1 MKKVL
6 LLLFALFI
14 STASFAQG
22 IINLLGHSQNLFKL
36 LAEDKYTEAY
46 AYFDSSFQAKVKEAD
61 LRIMWGK
68 IREKLGKLET
78 ADVINSKTEKEFYTV
93 LIEGKF
99 SGDTQ
104 NFLIAFNKTEKIV
117 GFFLQP
123 KSQTAAY
130 KLPVYA
136 DTTLYREQEIHVT
149 TPGYSLVGLLTV
161 PKKAVNF
168 PLVVL
173 VHGSGPSDM
182 DATNGANKPFKDLA
196 LGLAAQGVATIRYV
210 KRTMVYPASFVG
222 SITVK
227 EEVLDDAVAA
237 IALARTIPG
246 ANKNQVYL
254 LGHSLGGML
263 APRLATLSPDLA
275 GILLLAAPARTLT
288 DIITE
293 QTEYMFSR
301 AGDTTRAGKLQLDS
315 VVSSFNKTRITSLGT
330 LKPDSAL
337 LGLPA
342 AYWVDLNNT
351 DQVEMA
357 KKLKQRIFVAQGA
370 NDFQVSTTDF
380 NLWNKVLGKKKN
392 VFLKLYPTL
401 NHLLS
406 IQQEKGTTDQY
417 HVPANVSSELITDIA
432 TWIKGK
438 S

>member
-6 LLLFALFI
+6 LLLFTLFI

-22 IINLLGHSQNLFKL
+22 VLALLGHSQNMFKL

-46 AYFDSSFQAKVKEAD
+46 AYFDPSFQAKVTEAD
-61 LRIMWGK
+61 LKAMWGK
-68 IREKLGKLET
+68 ISEKLGKLER

-93 LIEGKF
+93 VVEGKF
-99 SGDTQ
+99 SNDTQ
-104 NFLIAFNKTEKIV
+104 NFLVAFNKTEKII

-130 KLPVYA
+130 NLPAYA
-136 DTTLYREQEIHVT
+136 DTTLYKEQEIQVK
-149 TPGYSLVGLLTV
+149 TPGHSLVGLLTV

-182 DATNGANKPFKDLA
+182 DETIGANKPFKDLA

-210 KRTMVYPASFVG
+210 KRTMVYPASSIG
-222 SITVK
+222 GITVK

-275 GILLLAAPARTLT
+275 GILLLAAPARSLT
-288 DIITE
+288 DIIIE
-293 QTEYMFSR
+293 QTKYMFSR
-301 AGDTTRAGKLQLDS
+301 GGDTTRIGKLHLDS
-315 VVSSFNKTRITSLGT
+315 VISSFDKSRITSLGA
-330 LKPDSAL
+330 LKPDSSL

-342 AYWVDLNNT
+342 AYWVDLNKTN
-351 DQVEMA
+351 QVETA

-380 NLWNKVLGKKKN
+380 NLWDKALSKKKK

-406 IQQEKGTTDQY
+406 IQQEKGSMDQY
-417 HVPANVSSELITDIA
+417 RLPANVSSELITDIA